1 MIRVLASLGQL
12 YSLGWVNQFS
22 PIHDLEGFMTWSF
35 PESRCVLIGM
45 VHLDPLP
52 GSHQWNGDMQAI
64 LDSALRD
71 AEILLEGGCDGLIVE
86 NMGDAPYLKGS
97 VPPETVAAMTL
108 ATQKVV
114 SLAAPVG
121 IQVLAGAN
129 REALGI
135 AAAVGAQFIRVEG
148 FAYAHVADEG
158 WIDACAG
165 PLLRARKSIAPQ
177 VSIWADVQKKHAA
190 HAVTQDLSLEQL
202 CEGAS
207 FCGADVLVIT
217 GSTTGDAASINDVEA
232 AARVGL
238 PVVVGSGVTPQNV
251 EGFKGAAAVIVGSA
265 LKSAGQWQGAVELD
279 RVQAM
284 ARALKD
290 A

>member
-135 AAAVGAQFIRVEG
+135 AAAVGAEFIRVEG
-148 FAYAHVADEG
+148 FAYAHVAVHG
-158 WIDACAG
+158 RVVQRVRPRRVLG
-165 PLLRARKSIAPQ
+165 FQ
-177 VSIWADVQKKHAA
+177 VGEQRRTRVLQQREA
-190 HAVTQDLSLEQL
+190 AVTRWLH
-202 CEGAS
+202 G
-207 FCGADVLVIT
+207 GY
-217 GSTTGDAASINDVEA
+217 
-232 AARVGL
+232 
-238 PVVVGSGVTPQNV
+238 VTV
-251 EGFKGAAAVIVGSA
+251 T
-265 LKSAGQWQGAVELD
+265 
-279 RVQAM
+279 
-284 ARALKD
+284 
-290 A
+290 